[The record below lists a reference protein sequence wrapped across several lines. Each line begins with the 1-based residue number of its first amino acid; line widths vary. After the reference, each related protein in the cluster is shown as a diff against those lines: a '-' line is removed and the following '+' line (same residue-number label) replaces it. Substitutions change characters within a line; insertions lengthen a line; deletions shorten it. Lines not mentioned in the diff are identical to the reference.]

1 MWLWLLNVIS
11 PDKLFIGLLHVA
23 TFLVLCGNVNAA
35 AATKLLCGQIIWF
48 QGALNP
54 VDAGNATS
62 LNTEL
67 PTGKIMSLLS
77 YNELVEL
84 VETGVITNVDPERIN
99 AVSIDLTLGPTILVE
114 RCPRSYKSIDLSVKP
129 REYPEFEEIKLTESG
144 FELSPGCFILAS
156 SVEVF
161 NLPNN
166 IEAHYYLN
174 SSLARAG
181 LNAALAMLC
190 DPGWHGSTLTLELKN
205 WLRYTALLIRPGMR
219 IGQMVFNRVT
229 SVPEHRSYKSTGSYN
244 NSIGPSVR

>member
-1 MWLWLLNVIS
+1 
-11 PDKLFIGLLHVA
+11 
-23 TFLVLCGNVNAA
+23 
-35 AATKLLCGQIIWF
+35 
-48 QGALNP
+48 
-54 VDAGNATS
+54 
-62 LNTEL
+62 
-67 PTGKIMSLLS
+67 MSLLS

-84 VETGVITNVDPERIN
+84 VEAGVITNVDPGRIN
-99 AVSIDLTLGPTILVE
+99 AVSIDLTLAPTILVE
-114 RCPRSYKSIDLSVKP
+114 RLPASYEPVDLAATPR
-129 REYPEFEEIKLTESG
+129 RYPDFEKIEMNEFG
-144 FELSPGCFILAS
+144 FVLEPGCFILAS

-205 WLRYTALLIRPGMR
+205 WLRCTTLLIRPGMR
-219 IGQMVFNRVT
+219 IGQVVFNKVT
-229 SVPEHRSYKSTGSYN
+229 PVPEHRSYKSVGSYN